1 MEGSSVLPD
10 SWSLSLFPDI
20 LPDPNSNLPDLDIWT
35 SSLMFPVSATFP
47 NNQKRP
53 DVREEVR
60 QVFSCGKCG
69 QRFQHLKS
77 LKRHEASTTT
87 CSRKPTPTFWDSE
100 QFCRT
105 LTTGNSGWVQGEEKE
120 AILDETCPVCRATFS
135 SSDKLLI
142 HSEEHF
148 SRFVDIPFWGNQN
161 VLNDKS
167 KIPKTLNIF
176 DCPGCVVA
184 SVRRGLAA
192 RTS

>member
-20 LPDPNSNLPDLDIWT
+20 LPDSNSNLPDLDIWT

-47 NNQKRP
+47 NNQKRSE
-53 DVREEVR
+53 VREEVR

-87 CSRKPTPTFWDSE
+87 CSKKPTPTFWDSE

-120 AILDETCPVCRATFS
+120 AILDETCPVCCATFS

-148 SRFVDIPFWGNQN
+148 SRFVDIPKMSSMTKVKF
-161 VLNDKS
+161 KR
-167 KIPKTLNIF
+167 PENIF
-176 DCPGCVVA
+176 DRPGCVVA